1 MPLIGT
7 VALAALQAMNLSVG
21 ARVLI
26 NNPKGAVG
34 SVATTLV
41 PLLGLTLATPT
52 DVNVDGA
59 LDVRGNEHAHQ
70 AFAAVKDGGAY
81 VTIVPEWW
89 KPAGVFTAAR
99 GITPVTVANPA
110 NREVLE
116 PLAAWM
122 EQGALKP
129 HIAEILSLDQIAEA
143 HRTLETP
150 EHIGKIV
157 LSHVR

>member
-1 MPLIGT
+1 MT
-7 VALAALQAMNLSVG
+7 ALAQQPNFANSAPCAEPTWQGLRGWRRSVQFADDCCQPKVIDAKRGWLSLPHMHKS
-21 ARVLI
+21 R
-26 NNPKGAVG
+26 
-34 SVATTLV
+34 
-41 PLLGLTLATPT
+41 
-52 DVNVDGA
+52 
-59 LDVRGNEHAHQ
+59 LD
-70 AFAAVKDGGAY
+70 F
-81 VTIVPEWW
+81 PE
-89 KPAGVFTAAR
+89 
-99 GITPVTVANPA
+99 PA